1 MSLGTRCP
9 MFMKEQFKDGI
20 TNGAAW
26 YSVTGGMQD
35 WNYLAAGCFELTI
48 EVGCSKFP
56 KESELPAFWSANREP
71 LVKYIEQVHRGIH
84 GFVKSSIGTPI
95 AHAAIT
101 LNDIKHA
108 TYSSAYGDYWKLAL
122 PGKYNITVDAPGFDL
137 YFAEVEVLEGG
148 DGSTLHDITLMR
160 DDVQHWS
167 SAYDYRVLDN
177 VIHTRLALN

>member
-1 MSLGTRCP
+1 MHKGEHCP
-9 MFMKEQFKDGI
+9 LFMKEEFKDGI

-26 YSVTGGMQD
+26 YAVTGGMQD
-35 WNYLAAGCFELTI
+35 WNYMVAGCFELTI
-48 EVGCSKFP
+48 ETGCAKFP
-56 KESELPAFWSANREP
+56 KQEELSGHWIANREP

-101 LNDIKHA
+101 LNNVEHV
-108 TYSSAYGDYWKLAL
+108 TYSTAFGDYWKLTL
-122 PGKYNITVDAPGFDL
+122 PGKYNITVDAPGYDL
-137 YFAEVEVLEGG
+137 YVSEVEVLDDGV
-148 DGSTLHDITLMR
+148 GSTLHDITLMR

-177 VIHTRLALN
+177 VVRTR